1 MQYFMVEVI
10 YNGTDESIVSNE
22 EISVQ
27 IEGQKLIASSSVYNS
42 AVKETNGEVVT
53 IDVPI
58 CSSYARAQTI
68 ANNFI
73 AEAEERDEFELEIKR
88 NILWECGDILELE
101 KPMFGSDNTNT
112 HLPCRLL
119 ENKKNLT
126 KVRQSVKL
134 RKLKFN

>member
-1 MQYFMVEVI
+1 MVEVI

-58 CSSYARAQTI
+58 YFFGNPQLIDGEIPLIDTI
-68 ANNFI
+68 GFFKPPT
-73 AEAEERDEFELEIKR
+73 ERITFSLRLRR
-88 NILWECGDILELE
+88 NI
-101 KPMFGSDNTNT
+101 
-112 HLPCRLL
+112 
-119 ENKKNLT
+119 
-126 KVRQSVKL
+126 
-134 RKLKFN
+134 

>member
-1 MQYFMVEVI
+1 MVEVI

-58 CSSYARAQTI
+58 CSSYAQAQAI

-73 AEAEERDEFELEIKR
+73 AETEARDEFELEIKR
-88 NILWECGDILELE
+88 NILFECGDILELE
-101 KPMFGSDNTNT
+101 KPVFGSDANTSR
-112 HLPCRLL
+112 HMFCY
-119 ENKKNLT
+119 
-126 KVRQSVKL
+126 
-134 RKLKFN
+134 